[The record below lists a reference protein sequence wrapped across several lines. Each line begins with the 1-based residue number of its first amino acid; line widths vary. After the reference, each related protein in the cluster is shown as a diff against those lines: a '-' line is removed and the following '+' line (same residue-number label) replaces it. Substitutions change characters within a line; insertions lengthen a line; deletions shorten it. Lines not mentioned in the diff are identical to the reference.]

1 MFIKASVSIDL
12 LRSELS
18 LSFHN
23 VLFFV
28 LFFLFIFFF
37 IPSFIYY
44 YYYFFFWVLNLK
56 LLLLASSCQL
66 QISGFNMKRK
76 KLRAV
81 PVLDPSESTDW
92 RGMYEM
98 NLMASSRAAINGRLP
113 EGILADPSIVGRDI
127 ISGWIDWWFGFFQ
140 INSFCLQLVFCW
152 QQEIIRRRMRKWIL
166 LPFLPPHPP
175 HSLPPTSLYL
185 CPPPKKNILPESA
198 RGEIPAFVFSSF
210 FLPWMIR
217 TNNDAPPLLPP
228 SPPPHPTPFLFH
240 PSGCDSATQSSRRL
254 EYSDRGNCSYATGRR
269 H

>member
-1 MFIKASVSIDL
+1 
-12 LRSELS
+12 
-18 LSFHN
+18 
-23 VLFFV
+23 
-28 LFFLFIFFF
+28 
-37 IPSFIYY
+37 
-44 YYYFFFWVLNLK
+44 
-56 LLLLASSCQL
+56 
-66 QISGFNMKRK
+66 MKRK

-175 HSLPPTSLYL
+175 LPASHFPLSVSSAEKEHPSGKRAWRNSGIRLQL
-185 CPPPKKNILPESA
+185 FLSAVDDKNEQWCPPS
-198 RGEIPAFVFSSF
+198 
-210 FLPWMIR
+210 
-217 TNNDAPPLLPP
+217 LLPP

-240 PSGCDSATQSSRRL
+240 PSGCDSTTQSSRRL